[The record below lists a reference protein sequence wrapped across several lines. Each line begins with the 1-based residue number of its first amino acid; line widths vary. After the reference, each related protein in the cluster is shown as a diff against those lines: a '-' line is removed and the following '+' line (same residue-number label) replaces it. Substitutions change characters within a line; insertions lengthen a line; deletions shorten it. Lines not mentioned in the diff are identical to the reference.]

1 MLEVIYQ
8 GPHLTNQFQF
18 SLPEGSLLILY
29 VIHFALILL
38 QKLCIAL
45 FENSEST
52 QLLVFLFAVNLRSH
66 ESIFNLLQ
74 LRLKF
79 VVHALDGL
87 ALLLKPCG
95 SSQHS

>member
-52 QLLVFLFAVNLRSH
+52 
-66 ESIFNLLQ
+66 
-74 LRLKF
+74 
-79 VVHALDGL
+79 
-87 ALLLKPCG
+87 
-95 SSQHS
+95 